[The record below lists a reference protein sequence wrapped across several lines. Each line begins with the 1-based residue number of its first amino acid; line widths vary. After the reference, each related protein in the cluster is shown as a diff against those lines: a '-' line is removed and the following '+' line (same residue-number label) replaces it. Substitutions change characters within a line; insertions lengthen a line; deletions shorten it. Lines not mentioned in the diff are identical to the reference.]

1 MDQINVIM
9 ADMPGWLSAIIIAVV
24 ALVVAFIVKF
34 VVSAVVNKTRF
45 GAKAKTTG
53 GNLGNALGTAGF
65 WLTLLFFVPPFLGAL
80 DMGEYARPIDDLFRI
95 IADFIPKLIG
105 AALLFGI
112 GYLIAKIAQNAVTTT
127 LRAMNIDGFASR
139 LGLGDGATTTID
151 PVTGERTVSAPA
163 ASTGSL
169 ARALGTLLFIL
180 IIVPVVI
187 GALGILD
194 IEEISGPLS
203 GMLQSFV
210 DFIPQLISA
219 AIVLALAIFIGRFVS
234 NFVKGF
240 LPTLGFDNSVNTLMA
255 IDDGQGL
262 RFSPSSV
269 AGNLAFLIIAVL
281 GLTAALDILG
291 IEFLSATFDDIVA
304 FGGQLLRAAVLIMIG
319 VFLANFISRIMAGM
333 ISPKIAELFRYVAIL
348 IFVFLGLSSLDPA
361 GDIIPTAFGALV
373 IGAAVAG
380 SLAFGI
386 GGRDWAG
393 QVLNKMFPPKNID
406 GPAAKPAVRKTA
418 ARPAARK
425 APVRRKTPP
434 KV

>member
-1 MDQINVIM
+1 MDQINALM
-9 ADMPGWLSAIIIAVV
+9 ADMPGWLAAIILLVV
-24 ALVVAFIVKF
+24 AIVLAFIVKT
-34 VVSAVVNKTRF
+34 VVSTLINKTRF

-65 WLTLLFFVPPFLGAL
+65 WLTLLFFVPPILGAL
-80 DMGEYARPIDDLFRI
+80 DMAEYGRPIDDLFRN
-95 IADFIPKLIG
+95 IADFLPRLLG
-105 AALLFGI
+105 AALVFGI
-112 GYLIAKIAQNAVTTT
+112 GYIVAKIAQNAVTAT
-127 LRAMNIDGFASR
+127 LRAMNIDGIASR
-139 LGLGDGATTTID
+139 FGIGDATTTVD
-151 PVTGERTVSAPA
+151 PVTGTATTTAAPA

-169 ARALGTLLFIL
+169 ARGLGTLLFIL

-187 GALGILD
+187 GALGIL
-194 IEEISGPLS
+194 EIDGISEPLS

-210 DFIPQLISA
+210 DFIPNLVSA
-219 AIVLALAIFIGRFVS
+219 AVVLGLALFIGRFVS
-234 NFVKGF
+234 NFIKGF

-262 RFSPSSV
+262 RFQPSAV

-291 IEFLSATFDDIVA
+291 VEFLSATFDEIVA

-333 ISPKIAELFRYVAIL
+333 ISPKIAEFFRYVAIL

-361 GDIIPTAFGALV
+361 GQIIPTAFGALV
-373 IGAAVAG
+373 IGASVAG
-380 SLAFGI
+380 SIAFGF

-393 QVLNKMFPPKNID
+393 QVLNKMFPPKSID
-406 GPAAKPAVRKTA
+406 GPAAKPAARKA
-418 ARPAARK
+418 PARK

-434 KV
+434 KI